1 MAAVNGISHFPRG
14 TRFRELATRIRRDV
28 DRGVLPV
35 GCRLPSVPELARD
48 SGVGVNTVRR
58 AVSVL
63 VEEGL
68 LDRRQGAGTF
78 VIATSEDTRPR
89 CSIGVLVPSLTYYYP
104 QVIAGIEQAASR
116 RNATVVVAC
125 SYYDIERE
133 FAELRRLEESGVD
146 GLLLVP
152 SLHRSPDPTEHL
164 ARLRELTVPYVLL
177 ERRPDPA
184 PTERASYVRTDTM
197 AGAYSAVTH
206 LAGLGRRRIG
216 YIGYLA
222 SAPAVDVFD
231 GFVQAMGD
239 LGLERIDSA
248 VVRKRS
254 LTMKDVGPYAELCR
268 KLRLDGVFC
277 LGDPFAATLLGQLRR
292 RGLTVPDD
300 ISVVSFDDEFAH
312 TAEIPLT
319 AVSPPKFEIGRLGTE
334 LLLRQVELGGTK
346 VAYRVQLQPDLMVRS
361 SCGAATKEVADVV
374 FEATG

>member
-1 MAAVNGISHFPRG
+1 MAAVNGISRFPRG
-14 TRFRELATRIRRDV
+14 TRFRELAARLRRDV

-35 GCRLPSVPELARD
+35 GARLPSVPELARD
-48 SGVGVNTVRR
+48 SGVGINTVRR
-58 AVSVL
+58 AVSEL

-125 SYYDIERE
+125 SYYDIDRE
-133 FAELRRLEESGVD
+133 FAELRRLAGSGVD

-152 SLHRSPDPTEHL
+152 NLHRSLDRAGHL
-164 ARLRELTVPYVLL
+164 ARVAETPVPYVLL
-177 ERRPDPA
+177 ERRPAPEPA
-184 PTERASYVRTDTM
+184 DATSYVCTDTLS
-197 AGAYSAVTH
+197 GAYAAVAH
-206 LAGLGRRRIG
+206 LAKLGRRRIG

-222 SAPAVDVFD
+222 SAPAENVFA
-231 GFVQAMGD
+231 GFQRSMADHD
-239 LGLERIDSA
+239 LEIIDAA

-254 LTMKDVGPYAELCR
+254 LSMKDVGPYVEVCRRNEL
-268 KLRLDGVFC
+268 DAVFC
-277 LGDPFAATLLGQLRR
+277 LGDPFAATLLGNLRR
-292 RGLTVPDD
+292 RGISVPDD

-319 AVSPPKFEIGRLGTE
+319 AVSPPKFELGRLGTD
-334 LLLRQVELGGTK
+334 LLLRQLELG
-346 VAYRVQLQPDLMVRS
+346 AARVPCQIQLQPQLSIRA
-361 SCGAATKEVADVV
+361 SCGAQHAAPDRV